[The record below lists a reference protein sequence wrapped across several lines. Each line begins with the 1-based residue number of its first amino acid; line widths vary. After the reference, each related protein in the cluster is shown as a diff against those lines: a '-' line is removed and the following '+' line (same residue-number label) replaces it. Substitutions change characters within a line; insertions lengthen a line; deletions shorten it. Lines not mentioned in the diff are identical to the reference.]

1 MIEMLKI
8 FLILVLILI
17 IGFVLVIIKKQK
29 QRKALLLLQK
39 ESQKITNQAFN
50 FAIQHID
57 EIKLD
62 DSTKVSSEFVSNV
75 WGNRVAAF
83 EYSIDV
89 PGIETTELNL
99 IKNELQQQLDI
110 YAKSH
115 QLKQYEQHPVFVVSD
130 IWIFANVLHI
140 DVSHITNQVTW
151 AYIQDIE
158 KSDRTK

>member
-1 MIEMLKI
+1 M
-8 FLILVLILI
+8 
-17 IGFVLVIIKKQK
+17 
-29 QRKALLLLQK
+29 
-39 ESQKITNQAFN
+39 T
-50 FAIQHID
+50 
-57 EIKLD
+57 
-62 DSTKVSSEFVSNV
+62 
-75 WGNRVAAF
+75 AF